1 MIIRRKPPRQLGLKE
16 PIRHENHGRPRTR
29 RDFLGRGLIAG
40 AAYVTAPTF
49 FSLFANPR
57 EAYAALAPDIST
69 LVTDCGIAT
78 QGAGKIPFICFDLA
92 GGANLN
98 GSEALIGGPGG
109 QLDFLSVAGYA
120 NLGLPGDM
128 VPNAPNAASP
138 THNWINTQL
147 GLAWHSDG
155 AILRGILSRAAV
167 GTLANTNGAVIPAL
181 SENDTINN
189 PHNPMYGIYMA
200 GANGALLPLI
210 GTEPTISGGNSVAP
224 ADMINLTVTPT
235 LVNQPSDVTGLVNT
249 GQLGTL
255 FTNPSDAVAV
265 LESIARISGGT
276 DPTAFGGKL
285 GQVNMLTRDT
295 AIKTALRCGYV
306 KSADLVDRYGDPKT
320 LNPTLDPE
328 IVGASG
334 IFSQTEYTNDSDF
347 QATAAVMKMVV
358 NGFAGAGT
366 IEMGGFDYHGQ
377 GRATGETRNFQAGI
391 CIGACLEYAARV
403 GMPLMIYIFSDG
415 SLNANGVIDT
425 TPAGRGKYM
434 WASDNQTT
442 AASIMLVY
450 NPKGRPTLLKGA
462 ASQQIGFYD
471 SNGSVDT
478 TGSPAAN
485 SVEQLVETVVLNYMA
500 LHGDQGQFAGLF
512 PNQGL
517 GNATAQDAVTA
528 FAPIVNG
535 TIGG

>member
-16 PIRHENHGRPRTR
+16 PIRHPDHPLPRTR
-29 RDFLGRGLIAG
+29 RDFLRSGLIAG
-40 AAYVTAPTF
+40 AGYVTAPTF

-57 EAYAALAPDIST
+57 KAHATLAPDIQQ
-69 LVTDCGIAT
+69 LAQDCGVST

-98 GSEALIGGPGG
+98 GSEALIGGAGG
-109 QLDFLSVAGYA
+109 QLDFLTSAGYA

-128 VPNAPNAASP
+128 VPNAPNSASP
-138 THNWINTQL
+138 THNFINTQL

-155 AILRGILSRAAV
+155 AILRGILTRASA
-167 GTLANTNGAVIPAL
+167 GTLAGVNGAVIPAL

-200 GANGALLPLI
+200 GANGSLLPLI
-210 GTEPTISGGNSVAP
+210 GSEPTISGGNSVAP
-224 ADMINLTVTPT
+224 ADMINLTVAPT

-255 FTNPSDAVAV
+255 FPSAGDAVQV
-265 LESIARISGGT
+265 LESIVRISGGSN
-276 DPTAFGGKL
+276 PNAFGGKL
-285 GQVNMLTRDT
+285 ADVDMLTQDT
-295 AIKTALRCGYV
+295 TIKTALRCGYV
-306 KSADLVDRYGDPKT
+306 KSADLVDRFGNPAT
-320 LNPTLDPE
+320 LNPALDPV
-328 IVGASG
+328 IVGSSG
-334 IFSQTEYTNDSDF
+334 IFSASEFAGDSDY
-347 QATAAVMKMVV
+347 QTTASIMKMVV

-377 GRATGETRNFQAGI
+377 GRATGETRNFQAGT
-391 CIGACLEYAARV
+391 CIGACLEYAAKV
-403 GMPLMIYIFSDG
+403 GVPLVVYIFSDG

-425 TPAGRGKYM
+425 TPAGRGKFM

-442 AASIMLVY
+442 ANGIFLVY
-450 NPKGRPTLLKGA
+450 NPKGRPQLLHGA
-462 ASQQIGFYD
+462 TSQQIGFYD

-478 TGSPAAN
+478 TSSPAAN

-500 LHGDQGQFAGLF
+500 LHGDQGNFSALF

-517 GNATAQDAVTA
+517 GGTAQQEAITA

-535 TIGG
+535 TIS